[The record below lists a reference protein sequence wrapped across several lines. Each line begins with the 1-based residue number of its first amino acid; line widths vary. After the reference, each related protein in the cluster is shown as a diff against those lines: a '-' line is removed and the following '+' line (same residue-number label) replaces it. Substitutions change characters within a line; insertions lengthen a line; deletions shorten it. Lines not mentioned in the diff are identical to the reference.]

1 MKNILKK
8 YGLSFFAVVVLLFV
22 QAYCDLALPDYTSKI
37 INVGIQQKG
46 VESEIIDK
54 MTDKTYA
61 NINSLTSVDLSKYYE
76 KVSKT
81 DANIEKYPYLKDG
94 DVYVLKGELS
104 EDDKKSIL
112 DSTII
117 YSFLLNNDAIKQ
129 IGIDINPTTIE
140 YYTKSDTNNF
150 DEYLTSFNNLDES
163 MKKQYAISFISSE
176 YERLGINLKDLQM
189 NYLFKSG
196 TKMIVLS
203 LFIMVVI
210 IATTYISGRLAGM
223 VAYDLRE
230 KVVRKVMSFS
240 KSEFN
245 EFETSSLITR
255 STNDITQIQNML
267 TMVLRM
273 VLYAP
278 IIGIGALVKIININ
292 MVWVLGLAIGA
303 ILVLII
309 ILMLFALPKFKI
321 VQKLIDRLNLIVRET
336 LNGLP
341 VIRAFAR
348 EKEEINK
355 FDKANTDLK
364 KLNLFTQR
372 LMSLMS
378 PLMMLIMNGTI
389 ILIYFVGAKHIDAG
403 TMQVGTLTALISY
416 TMQVIMSFLMLSM
429 LSIMAPRAIISINR
443 IKEVL
448 NKENTIKETKN
459 LPFDNDKI
467 GELEFKNVS
476 FKYPDGDE
484 YVLENLN
491 FKVPK
496 GSTLAIIGSTG
507 SGKSTIVK
515 LIDRFFDVTEGS
527 ILVNGVDV
535 KNLSFETLRHEI
547 GMVPQKGML
556 FSGTIESNLKF
567 GNDSLSE
574 EDMEKSLKVACAY
587 DFVME
592 KSEGLQ
598 YPINQGGTNVSGGQR
613 QRLCIARAVAMNP
626 DIYVFDDSFS
636 ALDYKTD
643 ASVRKNLNKYCESA
657 TKIIVAQ
664 RVATVM
670 NADQILVLDEGK
682 VAGLGT
688 HEYLYKNCKV
698 YKEIALSQLSE
709 EELS

>member
-81 DANIEKYPYLKDG
+81 DANIKKYPYLKDG

-129 IGIDINPTTIE
+129 MGIDINPTTIE

-163 MKKQYAISFISSE
+163 MKKQYSISFISSE

-348 EKEEINK
+348 EKEEISK

-448 NKENTIKETKN
+448 NKENSVKETKN

-484 YVLENLN
+484 YVLENLS

-515 LIDRFFDVTEGS
+515 LIDRFFDVTQGS

-535 KNLSFETLRHEI
+535 KDLSFETLRHEI

-567 GNDSLSE
+567 GNDSLSD
-574 EDMEKSLKVACAY
+574 EDMEKSLKIACAY

-682 VAGLGT
+682 VVGLGT

>member
-8 YGLSFFAVVVLLFV
+8 YGLSFFAVVALLFV

-81 DANIEKYPYLKDG
+81 DANIKKYSYLKDG

-129 IGIDINPTTIE
+129 MGIDINPTTIE

-255 STNDITQIQNML
+255 STNDITQIQKYVNN
-267 TMVLRM
+267 
-273 VLYAP
+273 
-278 IIGIGALVKIININ
+278 GA
-292 MVWVLGLAIGA
+292 
-303 ILVLII
+303 
-309 ILMLFALPKFKI
+309 
-321 VQKLIDRLNLIVRET
+321 
-336 LNGLP
+336 
-341 VIRAFAR
+341 
-348 EKEEINK
+348 
-355 FDKANTDLK
+355 
-364 KLNLFTQR
+364 
-372 LMSLMS
+372 
-378 PLMMLIMNGTI
+378 
-389 ILIYFVGAKHIDAG
+389 
-403 TMQVGTLTALISY
+403 
-416 TMQVIMSFLMLSM
+416 
-429 LSIMAPRAIISINR
+429 
-443 IKEVL
+443 
-448 NKENTIKETKN
+448 
-459 LPFDNDKI
+459 
-467 GELEFKNVS
+467 
-476 FKYPDGDE
+476 
-484 YVLENLN
+484 
-491 FKVPK
+491 
-496 GSTLAIIGSTG
+496 
-507 SGKSTIVK
+507 
-515 LIDRFFDVTEGS
+515 
-527 ILVNGVDV
+527 
-535 KNLSFETLRHEI
+535 
-547 GMVPQKGML
+547 
-556 FSGTIESNLKF
+556 
-567 GNDSLSE
+567 
-574 EDMEKSLKVACAY
+574 
-587 DFVME
+587 
-592 KSEGLQ
+592 
-598 YPINQGGTNVSGGQR
+598 
-613 QRLCIARAVAMNP
+613 
-626 DIYVFDDSFS
+626 
-636 ALDYKTD
+636 
-643 ASVRKNLNKYCESA
+643 
-657 TKIIVAQ
+657 
-664 RVATVM
+664 
-670 NADQILVLDEGK
+670 
-682 VAGLGT
+682 
-688 HEYLYKNCKV
+688 
-698 YKEIALSQLSE
+698 
-709 EELS
+709 

>member
-81 DANIEKYPYLKDG
+81 DANIKKYSYLKDG

-129 IGIDINPTTIE
+129 MGIDINPTTIE

-245 EFETSSLITR
+245 EFEPSSLITR

-303 ILVLII
+303 ILILII

-378 PLMMLIMNGTI
+378 PLMMLIMNETI

-448 NKENTIKETKN
+448 NKENSIKETKN
-459 LPFDNDKI
+459 LF
-467 GELEFKNVS
+467 
-476 FKYPDGDE
+476 
-484 YVLENLN
+484 
-491 FKVPK
+491 
-496 GSTLAIIGSTG
+496 
-507 SGKSTIVK
+507 
-515 LIDRFFDVTEGS
+515 
-527 ILVNGVDV
+527 
-535 KNLSFETLRHEI
+535 
-547 GMVPQKGML
+547 
-556 FSGTIESNLKF
+556 
-567 GNDSLSE
+567 
-574 EDMEKSLKVACAY
+574 
-587 DFVME
+587 
-592 KSEGLQ
+592 
-598 YPINQGGTNVSGGQR
+598 
-613 QRLCIARAVAMNP
+613 
-626 DIYVFDDSFS
+626 
-636 ALDYKTD
+636 
-643 ASVRKNLNKYCESA
+643 
-657 TKIIVAQ
+657 
-664 RVATVM
+664 
-670 NADQILVLDEGK
+670 
-682 VAGLGT
+682 
-688 HEYLYKNCKV
+688 
-698 YKEIALSQLSE
+698 SQLH
-709 EELS
+709 

>member
-81 DANIEKYPYLKDG
+81 DANIKKYSYLKDG

-129 IGIDINPTTIE
+129 MGIDINPTTIE

-321 VQKLIDRLNLIVRET
+321 VQKLID
-336 LNGLP
+336 
-341 VIRAFAR
+341 
-348 EKEEINK
+348 
-355 FDKANTDLK
+355 
-364 KLNLFTQR
+364 
-372 LMSLMS
+372 
-378 PLMMLIMNGTI
+378 
-389 ILIYFVGAKHIDAG
+389 
-403 TMQVGTLTALISY
+403 
-416 TMQVIMSFLMLSM
+416 
-429 LSIMAPRAIISINR
+429 
-443 IKEVL
+443 
-448 NKENTIKETKN
+448 
-459 LPFDNDKI
+459 
-467 GELEFKNVS
+467 
-476 FKYPDGDE
+476 
-484 YVLENLN
+484 
-491 FKVPK
+491 
-496 GSTLAIIGSTG
+496 
-507 SGKSTIVK
+507 
-515 LIDRFFDVTEGS
+515 
-527 ILVNGVDV
+527 
-535 KNLSFETLRHEI
+535 
-547 GMVPQKGML
+547 
-556 FSGTIESNLKF
+556 
-567 GNDSLSE
+567 
-574 EDMEKSLKVACAY
+574 
-587 DFVME
+587 
-592 KSEGLQ
+592 
-598 YPINQGGTNVSGGQR
+598 
-613 QRLCIARAVAMNP
+613 
-626 DIYVFDDSFS
+626 
-636 ALDYKTD
+636 
-643 ASVRKNLNKYCESA
+643 
-657 TKIIVAQ
+657 
-664 RVATVM
+664 
-670 NADQILVLDEGK
+670 
-682 VAGLGT
+682 
-688 HEYLYKNCKV
+688 
-698 YKEIALSQLSE
+698 
-709 EELS
+709 